1 MIDIKNNYG
10 LKLKNNSIEASQKKI
25 TMQETTNRFSF
36 M

>member
-1 MIDIKNNYG
+1 MIDIKTNYG

-25 TMQETTNRFSF
+25 TMQEAINRLSF

>member
-1 MIDIKNNYG
+1 MIDIKTNYG

-25 TMQETTNRFSF
+25 TVQEATDRFSF